1 MTRRPGDHVEE
12 LISASLSGDLTE
24 LERGELNEH
33 LATCPSCRETL
44 AAFSEERRLLSGL
57 RTVAPPRDLGARV
70 NGGIES
76 GRLSGS
82 PWWRRR
88 SSLVAVGASLATV
101 AAAILAVVILGNL
114 PVRPVGQSG
123 SPNPSASV
131 APSPTGSEAASPSS
145 APTPSPVLALGP
157 GQLGYLSLNGA
168 PFEAL
173 RLTLVNDVTGA
184 SANAGTVSGAP
195 IAAALSPDGSWL
207 AYITQKG
214 ETGANEVWALHLT
227 DGQTRLLGCSEA
239 RAFTDRLAWSPDS
252 SYLAYTVAAI
262 NLGPSVACQ
271 APTSPLGSTDA
282 WIFNTRSGTNEAAT
296 ASGDA
301 YAADFAPGD
310 IPDGAFWL
318 YLSHAAAEPWSEAR
332 PVTPDGILLGEER
345 IDGVFLPL
353 MSPDGNR
360 AIFWNGTMGRRG
372 DAGVWEFSAGGMPQ
386 LSGDFRS
393 TGPASAWLGEPLFT
407 DLVPVGGEAFASG
420 SFAWGPESDLVAFWN
435 GAWTGAP
442 QSSDGTYP
450 SERDIYVGQI
460 STGLLS
466 VASRL
471 RLVLGDEERVVDVIL
486 TPAGTGAVVTIGQAS
501 AGIGDP
507 PSALLEVVPLDG
519 GATRQI
525 GGGAESPPWNGPA
538 VFGP

>member
-44 AAFSEERRLLSGL
+44 AAFTAERRLVSGL
-57 RTVAPPRDLGARV
+57 RSVTPPLDLGARV
-70 NGGIES
+70 RGGIES
-76 GRLSGS
+76 GRFAPG
-82 PWWRRR
+82 PWWRRPGG
-88 SSLVAVGASLATV
+88 LVALLASATTMVAAVVAIIVLGKLPFGPVGAT
-101 AAAILAVVILGNL
+101 
-114 PVRPVGQSG
+114 G

-145 APTPSPVLALGP
+145 APTPGPVLALGP

-173 RLTLVNDVTGA
+173 RLTLVNDATGA
-184 SANAGTVSGAP
+184 SMSAGSVSGAP

-214 ETGANEVWALHLT
+214 ESGANEVWGLHLT
-227 DGQTRLLGCSEA
+227 DGKFVALGCSLA
-239 RAFTDRLAWSPDS
+239 APFTDRLAWSPDGR
-252 SYLAYTVAAI
+252 YLAYTLVGI
-262 NLGPSVACQ
+262 DLGPAAGCQ
-271 APTSPLGSTDA
+271 PSTGGTDA
-282 WIFNTRSGTNEAAT
+282 WLFDTRAGSPARFTT
-296 ASGDA
+296 AGNA
-301 YAADFAPGD
+301 FAADFAPN
-310 IPDGAFWL
+310 PGAGGAQLWVSF
-318 YLSHAAAEPWSEAR
+318 AAAEPQSA
-332 PVTPDGILLGEER
+332 LLSVEGQTL
-345 IDGVFLPL
+345 DQQPGVFLPHF
-353 MSPDGNR
+353 SPDGNR
-360 AIFWNGTMGRRG
+360 ALFWRG
-372 DAGVWEFSAGGMPQ
+372 SMTFDVGSWRFSQGGMPQ
-386 LSGDFRS
+386 LSGDFRL
-393 TGPASAWLGEPLFT
+393 TGPASAWLGTPLFT

-420 SFAWGPESDLVAFWN
+420 SFAWGPDSDLVAFSN

-442 QSSDGTYP
+442 QSSDSTYP

-507 PSALLEVVPLDG
+507 PSALLEMVLLDG

-525 GGGAESPPWNGPA
+525 GGGTEPPPWNGPA